1 MYVNCYAICEGV
13 REEVGS
19 RDAPALKNTQFS
31 TQNIFSKKKH
41 LDIHTHT
48 HSFSHKANPKV
59 KTFKSVKAQ

>member
-13 REEVGS
+13 REEVGC
-19 RDAPALKNTQFS
+19 RDAPALKNTQF
-31 TQNIFSKKKH
+31 TIQNIFFKKTFE
-41 LDIHTHT
+41 HTHT